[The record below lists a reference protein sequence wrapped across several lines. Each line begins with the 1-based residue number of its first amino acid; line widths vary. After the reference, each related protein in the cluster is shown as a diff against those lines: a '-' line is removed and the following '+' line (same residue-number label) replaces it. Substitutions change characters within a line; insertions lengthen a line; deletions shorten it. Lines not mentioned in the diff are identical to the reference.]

1 MLKRLIL
8 MWLGIALL
16 TLSAVH
22 PGLAQEDKIAQAAIE
37 TVRIQMRVPKD
48 MEIKFIE
55 KKESVILDF
64 YAVKL
69 LLMAPDREMPVLIYV
84 DKTGEKVI
92 VGSLFV
98 KGENVTRK
106 EAGEP
111 KARKIDMAL
120 LDIDK
125 SPARGAANAKMTV
138 VEFSNF
144 QCPYCLRAWTKM
156 KEILEKSP
164 KDVKYVF
171 KHFPLQA
178 QGKAF
183 EFSEMAAA
191 VQEVSPE
198 AFWVIH
204 DFLFSN
210 EGQALLK
217 GEKDPVKKK
226 IEEILKGKGYDVAA
240 FQSALESGKGKK
252 RVEDDLAAGRKINVR
267 GTPTTIVNGD
277 LVRAPLTDKVVEQYL
292 AK

>member
-1 MLKRLIL
+1 MLKKMVLTT
-8 MWLGIALL
+8 LGLALL
-16 TLSAVH
+16 SLFVGH
-22 PGLAQEDKIAQAAIE
+22 PVFAQEDKIAQAAIE
-37 TVRIQMRVPKD
+37 VARTQMRVPKD

-55 KKESVILDF
+55 KKESTIPDF
-64 YAVKL
+64 YSVRL
-69 LLMAPDREMPVLIYV
+69 LLMAPDREIPVLLYV

-106 EAGEP
+106 EAGDP
-111 KARKIDMAL
+111 KPRKIDTAL
-120 LDIDK
+120 LNIDK
-125 SPARGAANAKMTV
+125 SPARGAAQPKMTV

-144 QCPYCLRAWTKM
+144 QCPYCLRSWTKM
-156 KEILEKSP
+156 KELLDKYP
-164 KDVKYVF
+164 NDLQYVF
-171 KHFPLQA
+171 KHFPLQP
-178 QGKAF
+178 QGKSF

-204 DFLFSN
+204 DFLLSN
-210 EGQALLK
+210 EGQTLLK

-226 IEEILKGKGYDVAA
+226 IEEILKEKGYDVAA
-240 FQSALESGKGKK
+240 FQSALASGKGKK
-252 RVEDDLAAGRKINVR
+252 RVEEDIAAGKKIQVR

-292 AK
+292 TK

>member
-1 MLKRLIL
+1 MLKKMVLTY
-8 MWLGIALL
+8 LGIALL
-16 TLSAVH
+16 GLFAVH
-22 PGLAQEDKIAQAAIE
+22 PAIAQEDKIAQVAIE
-37 TVRIQMRVPKD
+37 VARTQMRVPKD
-48 MEIKFIE
+48 MDIKFIE
-55 KKESVILDF
+55 KKESSIPDF
-64 YAVKL
+64 YSVKL
-69 LLMAPDREMPVLIYV
+69 LLMAPDREIPVLLYV
-84 DKTGEKVI
+84 DKAGEKVI

-111 KARKIDMAL
+111 KPRKIDLAL
-120 LDIDK
+120 LDVDK
-125 SPARGAANAKMTV
+125 SPFRGPPSTKVTV

-144 QCPYCLRAWTKM
+144 QCPYCLRSWAKM

-164 KDVKYVF
+164 KDIKYIF
-171 KHFPLQA
+171 KHFPLQT
-178 QGKAF
+178 QGKSF

-210 EGQALLK
+210 EGQTLLK

-226 IEEILKGKGYDVAA
+226 IEEILKEKGYDVAA
-240 FQSALESGKGKK
+240 FQAALESGKGKK
-252 RVEDDLAAGRKINVR
+252 RVEEDLAAGRKIQVR

-292 AK
+292 SQ

>member
-1 MLKRLIL
+1 MLKKMVRTS
-8 MWLGIALL
+8 LGLALL
-16 TLSAVH
+16 GLFVVH
-22 PGLAQEDKIAQAAIE
+22 PAFAQEDKIAQAAIE
-37 TVRIQMRVPKD
+37 VARTQMRVPKD

-55 KKESVILDF
+55 KKESTIPDF
-64 YAVKL
+64 YSVKL
-69 LLMAPDREMPVLIYV
+69 LLMAPDREIPVLLYV

-111 KARKIDMAL
+111 KPRKIDTAL
-120 LDIDK
+120 LNIDK
-125 SPARGAANAKMTV
+125 SPARGAAQPKMTV
-138 VEFSNF
+138 IEFSNF
-144 QCPYCLRAWTKM
+144 QCPYCLRSWTKM
-156 KEILEKSP
+156 KELLDKYP
-164 KDVKYVF
+164 NDLKYVF
-171 KHFPLQA
+171 KHFPLQP
-178 QGKAF
+178 QGKSF

-204 DFLFSN
+204 DFLLSN
-210 EGQALLK
+210 EGQTLLK

-226 IEEILKGKGYDVAA
+226 IEEILKEKGYDVAA

-252 RVEDDLAAGRKINVR
+252 RVEEDLATGRKIQVR

-292 AK
+292 TK

>member
-1 MLKRLIL
+1 MIKKLMLTC
-8 MWLGIALL
+8 LGLALVMSL
-16 TLSAVH
+16 TVH
-22 PGLAQEDKIAQAAIE
+22 PGEAQEDKIGQAAID
-37 TVRIQMRVPKD
+37 TVRMQMRVPKE
-48 MEIKFIE
+48 MEIKFVE
-55 KKESVILDF
+55 KKESLIPDF

-69 LLMAPDREMPVLIYV
+69 MVMAPDREMPVVLYV

-92 VGSLFV
+92 VGSLFI

-111 KARKIDMAL
+111 KPRKIDVAL
-120 LDIDK
+120 LEIDK

-144 QCPYCLRAWTKM
+144 QCPYCLRSWMKM
-156 KEILEKSP
+156 KEILDKSP
-164 KDVKYVF
+164 KDVRYVF
-171 KHFPLQA
+171 KHYPLQT

-204 DFLFSN
+204 DFLFSP
-210 EGQALLK
+210 EGQTLLK

-226 IEEILKGKGYDVAA
+226 IEEILKTKGYDVAA
-240 FQSALESGKGKK
+240 FQAALESGKGRK
-252 RVEDDLAAGRKINVR
+252 RVEEDLAAGKKIQVR

-277 LVRAPLTDKVVEQYL
+277 LIRAPLTDKVVEQYL
-292 AK
+292 SK

>member
-1 MLKRLIL
+1 MIKKLIL
-8 MWLGIALL
+8 TGLGLAFL
-16 TLSAVH
+16 TLFTVH
-22 PGLAQEDKIAQAAIE
+22 PGLTQDDKIAQAAIE
-37 TVRIQMRVPKD
+37 TVRTQMRVPKD

-55 KKESVILDF
+55 KKESVIPDF
-64 YAVKL
+64 YSVKL

-92 VGSLFV
+92 VGSLFI

-111 KARKIDMAL
+111 KPRKIDMAL

-125 SPARGAANAKMTV
+125 SPARGAANSKLTV

-144 QCPYCLRAWTKM
+144 QCPYCLRSWTKM
-156 KEILEKSP
+156 KELLDKSP
-164 KDVKYVF
+164 KDIRYIF

-178 QGKAF
+178 QGKAY

-210 EGQALLK
+210 EGQTLLK
-217 GEKDPVKKK
+217 GEKDPVKRK

-252 RVEDDLAAGRKINVR
+252 RVEEDLAAGKKIQVK

-292 AK
+292 TK